1 LNEAKNEWGISIA
14 TINMVVWLGTVV
26 LEGFNNG
33 ILDVEAL
40 GDCIA

>member
-1 LNEAKNEWGISIA
+1 MNEWGIFIS
-14 TINMVVWLGTVV
+14 TIDMGVWLGTVV

-40 GDCIA
+40 GDCID